1 MVQFGRTLDI
11 ILICLGS
18 VFLLLTAFALCIG
31 IAIARK
37 RKKAKRYIKASKCTD
52 NERSNRIIARAVS
65 PAFDAHLSPHHLV
78 YEERKASEGPQ
89 PPPSA
94 RSLTRRLHRPDRIHI
109 PTISQEAMEQPIAVD
124 TSIPVSNF
132 ANRVQLLKKDDGL
145 LLYEEFESLNRQ
157 TFTLME
163 KKTTTISET
172 NMRRNRFFDVL
183 TFDHNRVVLH
193 DRPSEDSY
201 INASYI
207 QNNDNSRNEFIAAQ
221 GPIGPPEMI
230 PQGRENTVAH
240 FWEMIWQ
247 ERVDCLVMLTRCIE
261 HLKLKCAQYWPNEL
275 GTTAEYGAIRV
286 ELVAVTEYASAIQRT
301 FDVSLGDETRS
312 VTQFHFE
319 DWLDAKGPEN
329 TQNLLDLVLK
339 IKDHHRGKTSPVLVH
354 CSAGIGRTGVFIAL
368 WQLISAIDA
377 NPLEPIDVMGR
388 VKRLRE
394 QRIKMVQSS
403 EQYSSLY
410 DAVVLYLKSKGLNR
424 TRDIQSI
431 SSMDT
436 DSRYDIQEVSAV

>member
-18 VFLLLTAFALCIG
+18 VFLLLTGLALCIG

-37 RKKAKRYIKASKCTD
+37 RKKAKR
-52 NERSNRIIARAVS
+52 RAVS

-89 PPPSA
+89 QPPSA

-109 PTISQEAMEQPIAVD
+109 PTISQEAMEPPVTVD

-132 ANRVQLLKKDDGL
+132 GNRVQLLKKDDGL
-145 LLYEEFESLNRQ
+145 MLYEEFESLNRQ

-163 KKTTTISET
+163 KKTTTISES

-183 TFDHNRVVLH
+183 TFDHNRVELRGRSS
-193 DRPSEDSY
+193 DDPNSY

-207 QNNDNSRNEFIAAQ
+207 QSNDNSRAEFIAAQ
-221 GPIGPPEMI
+221 GPIGPPENI
-230 PQGRENTVAH
+230 PQGRENTVSH

-275 GTTAEYGAIRV
+275 GSSMEYGSIRV

-301 FDVSLGDETRS
+301 FDVSQGEETRN

-339 IKDHHRGKTSPVLVH
+339 IKDHQSGKRTPILVH

-368 WQLISAIDA
+368 WQLITTIDS

-410 DAVVLYLKSKGLNR
+410 EAVVLYLKAKGLCRN
-424 TRDIQSI
+424 RDIQSL

>member
-1 MVQFGRTLDI
+1 MDTLDI

-18 VFLLLTAFALCIG
+18 VFLLLTALALCIG

-37 RKKAKRYIKASKCTD
+37 RKKAKR
-52 NERSNRIIARAVS
+52 RAVS

-78 YEERKASEGPQ
+78 YEERKPSEPQ

-109 PTISQEAMEQPIAVD
+109 PTIAQEAMMEAPMAVD

-132 ANRVQLLKKDDGL
+132 ANRVQLLKKDDAL

-163 KKTTTISET
+163 KKTTTVSEA

-193 DRPSEDSY
+193 KRPPEESY

-207 QNNDNSRNEFIAAQ
+207 QSNDNSRSEFIAAQ

-275 GTTAEYGAIRV
+275 GTAIDYGPIQV

-301 FDVSLGDETRS
+301 FDVTMGEETRN

-339 IKDHHRGKTSPVLVH
+339 IKDHQRGKSSPVLVH

-368 WQLISAIDA
+368 WQLISTIDT

-403 EQYSSLY
+403 EQYCSLY

-424 TRDIQSI
+424 NRDVQSI
-431 SSMDT
+431 SSIDT

>member
-1 MVQFGRTLDI
+1 EIEATLRTIMVQFGRTLDI

-18 VFLLLTAFALCIG
+18 VFLALTAIALCIA
-31 IAIARK
+31 IAIVRR
-37 RKKAKRYIKASKCTD
+37 RKKAKR
-52 NERSNRIIARAVS
+52 RAVS
-65 PAFDAHLSPHHLV
+65 PAFEAHLSPHHLV
-78 YEERKASEGPQ
+78 YEDRKSSEGPPQQ
-89 PPPSA
+89 PRTLS
-94 RSLTRRLHRPDRIHI
+94 RRVHRPDRIHI
-109 PTISQEAMEQPIAVD
+109 PAISHAAIEQPMNVD

-132 ANRVQLLKKDDGL
+132 ANRVQLLNKDDGL
-145 LLYEEFESLNRQ
+145 LLYEEFETLNRQ

-163 KKTTTISET
+163 KKTTTISES

-183 TFDHNRVVLH
+183 TFDHNRVLLR
-193 DRPSEDSY
+193 DRSTSDNY

-207 QNNDNSRNEFIAAQ
+207 KSYDDSRNEFVAAQ
-221 GPIGPPEMI
+221 GPIGPPELI
-230 PQGRENTVAH
+230 PHGRENTVAH

-247 ERVDCLVMLTRCIE
+247 ERIECLVMLTRCIE

-275 GTTAEYGAIRV
+275 GTAADYGPITV

-301 FDVSLGDETRS
+301 FDVTLGDETRS

-339 IKDHHRGKTSPVLVH
+339 IRQFQRGRDGPALVH

-394 QRIKMVQSS
+394 QRIKMVQSC
-403 EQYSSLY
+403 EQYASLY
-410 DAVVLYLKSKGLNR
+410 DAVVLYLKSKGLSRNR
-424 TRDIQSI
+424 DMQSI